1 MEFYEQIKE
10 YLNNQNVKYE
20 EFDHEPVFTSEQ
32 AAQVREGGSLAQ
44 GAKALI
50 FDIGRPI
57 MFVLRGVDKVDG
69 KLAKSWLNVKE
80 VPMAT
85 KENVL
90 KYTGVE
96 VGAVAPFGFLR
107 GIETYVDE
115 TLFTN
120 EYIMFNPGK
129 HNKTIKLLSKDYQ
142 NIPDLKIVNFRK
154 L

>member
-32 AAQVREGGSLAQ
+32 AAQVREGGSLSQ
-44 GAKALI
+44 GAKALV

-57 MFVLRGVDKVDG
+57 MLVLRGVDKVDG
-69 KLAKSWLNVKE
+69 KLAKSLLNVKE